1 MARAKDVVFSEM
13 ANRGRYHYAE
23 QIIEEMYGHWYAEF
37 FYSGNR
43 ASHEGQIARGER
55 TNRGRDSEKVRV
67 KNGKASRE
75 VDNEIFRG
83 YAIPKIKDGNYIIE
97 SGNVMMVTN
106 GDRHDP
112 SLEMVIVLDD
122 EYETFMATAKEVIHN
137 EGFLVPIRALALQE
151 EPLRS
156 PFYFWTDTLQLRQ
169 FHYVL
174 NETAKYDKVN
184 SKIKKLYA

>member
-1 MARAKDVVFSEM
+1 VWKKSRERLARAKDVVFSEM

-83 YAIPKIKDGNYIIE
+83 YAIPKIKDGNYFRQNTSMGII
-97 SGNVMMVTN
+97 
-106 GDRHDP
+106 
-112 SLEMVIVLDD
+112 DD
-122 EYETFMATAKEVIHN
+122 FQKVCYTDG
-137 EGFLVPIRALALQE
+137 EGSRGWIISSFPCGRPAAFFFCIQYCRE
-151 EPLRS
+151 
-156 PFYFWTDTLQLRQ
+156 RQ
-169 FHYVL
+169 RNDGHQR
-174 NETAKYDKVN
+174 
-184 SKIKKLYA
+184 